1 MKKLFSVLMLLILLG
16 ALARADKLPV
26 TASFSILGDITEQIG
41 GQRVAVTTIVGANQ
55 DAHVYQVT
63 PADLKKIQS
72 SRLFVMN
79 GYGLEGASLRRA
91 TTQSQVPIMNAAM
104 GLLPLKTEEGYDPHL
119 FNNPILVKRYAWNI
133 AIALIW
139 VDPEGADYYIQRLND
154 YWKQLDKLNNWA
166 VQTMDRIPQDKRKV
180 LTAHDAFAYLGHQYA
195 IEFIAPQGVST
206 EAEASAK
213 TVAMMIKQVKE
224 QQVKAIFAEN
234 IKDPRLINQ
243 ISRETGA
250 KVVGEL
256 YADALSNK
264 NGEAGTY
271 INMIR
276 FNIGQLSQAMQ

>member
-1 MKKLFSVLMLLILLG
+1 MKKLFSILMLLILFG

-26 TASFSILGDITEQIG
+26 TASFSILGDITEQVG

-63 PADLKKIQS
+63 PTDLKKIQS

-91 TTQSQVPIMNAAM
+91 TTQSQVAIMNAAM

-119 FNNPILVKRYAWNI
+119 FNNPILVKKYAWNI
-133 AIALIW
+133 AIALIC

-180 LTAHDAFAYLGHQYA
+180 LTAHDAFAYLGHQYE

-224 QQVKAIFAEN
+224 QQIKAIFAEN

-271 INMIR
+271 IEMIR